1 MPVIGILC
9 IIGSYSLGMNI
20 WNLYLMLPVGIISYF
35 LIEMGYPIAPLVI
48 GVILGP
54 MADENLRRALM
65 VSQGSFLPIFTR
77 PVSLTLF
84 LVIVWTVI
92 SQFPAYRKFKN
103 KLMNTVFRRKS
114 CEADF
119 DTDNPEEG

>member
-1 MPVIGILC
+1 M
-9 IIGSYSLGMNI
+9 
-20 WNLYLMLPVGIISYF
+20 
-35 LIEMGYPIAPLVI
+35 ELVI

-77 PVSLTLF
+77 PVSLVLF

-92 SQFPAYRKFKN
+92 SQFQWYQTLKN
-103 KLMNTVFRRKS
+103 RMIDVLLRRK
-114 CEADF
+114 
-119 DTDNPEEG
+119 N